1 MRRLVV
7 LAGVLCLAAVLTV
20 VGFHTWFSSGKMR
33 VVFFQAGA
41 ADAILIRTKQSAVL
55 IDTGLEDNAQAL
67 VQALKKEGV
76 RSLDALIVTHFDKD
90 HIGGA
95 QQILETFSVAMVLEP
110 DYTKDAKTYKRYRQA
125 LEESHAQRYT
135 LSSDA
140 SFTLDGA
147 SYRVDATA
155 ASSYE
160 KDESNNFSLVV
171 TVQWGDTSFLL
182 TGDAQEARLDEL
194 LKQGVAPCD
203 VLKVPHHGR
212 KNDRSA
218 EFFAAASP
226 KIAVITSDLEEP
238 EDQEVVAALEAVGAQ
253 VYLTREG
260 TVVCVS
266 DGKRV
271 RVSQEN

>member
-1 MRRLVV
+1 M
-7 LAGVLCLAAVLTV
+7 
-20 VGFHTWFSSGKMR
+20 
-33 VVFFQAGA
+33 
-41 ADAILIRTKQSAVL
+41 L
-55 IDTGLEDNAQAL
+55 IDTGLDDNAQAL

-155 ASSYE
+155 GVLLRAGREQQFFFSGYGAMGGYVVFADRGERAGSAAWMSC
-160 KDESNNFSLVV
+160 SN
-171 TVQWGDTSFLL
+171 
-182 TGDAQEARLDEL
+182 
-194 LKQGVAPCD
+194 K
-203 VLKVPHHGR
+203 
-212 KNDRSA
+212 
-218 EFFAAASP
+218 
-226 KIAVITSDLEEP
+226 
-238 EDQEVVAALEAVGAQ
+238 ALHRAMCSKCRIMG
-253 VYLTREG
+253 G
-260 TVVCVS
+260 
-266 DGKRV
+266 
-271 RVSQEN
+271 